1 MSEEDDELDA
11 IISGVNMLGDELK
24 ISTVSRDHMQSIYD
38 GVIDMLVIMDC
49 NMIVQKVNTAFS
61 QMTGFDNSEV
71 FGGHLHQLLAD
82 TQANKNLL
90 NQINIDLPRN
100 NRFHDAELYIQ
111 TKHGTLIPTSSSF
124 SFLLNQDGEKDGIM
138 IIAKDISKIKAA
150 EKELIKAKEAAEE
163 ANRAKSAFLSNMS
176 HEIRT
181 PLNGIIGFTDLL
193 LLNTNVD
200 EEHRE
205 YLKIIKGSGD
215 NLSKLLNDIL
225 DLNKIDLDK
234 LVLEE
239 VIFNP
244 RETITSSIQPYG
256 YLASEKG
263 VSFNFDF
270 DHSVPNL
277 IKGDP
282 TRLNQMLL
290 NLVSNALKF
299 THKGSIHVSF
309 SCTDIQDGQFLFRC
323 EVTDDGIGVAKERQ
337 KSVFETFTQ
346 SDNSITRKYG
356 GSGLGLAICKQLA
369 HLMKGDIGLESP
381 LKDDGSGSRFWFTIS
396 MTRINVNSIKKQ
408 DVADQ
413 LNTTFNSTLKIL
425 AVDDN
430 PLNLLLVE
438 KTLQNLGAIVTT
450 AENGKEAL
458 SKTKD
463 ERFDVILLD
472 IQMPE
477 MDGITVASILRERN
491 YNHPIIALSANVDEE
506 NINRCREVGI
516 NDFIQKPF
524 HREELL
530 RTMKKC
536 LDVDAERL
544 AIEQIPLL

>member
-49 NMIVQKVNTAFS
+49 NMVVQKANTAFT

-71 FGGHLHQLLAD
+71 FEQHLQQLLAD
-82 TQANKNLL
+82 TQANKDLL
-90 NQINIDLPRN
+90 NQIDTDLSRN
-100 NRFHDAELYIQ
+100 NKFHDAELYFQ
-111 TKHGTLIPTSSSF
+111 TKQGTFIPTSSSF
-124 SFLLNQDGEKDGIM
+124 SFLLNQNGEKDGIM
-138 IIAKDISKIKAA
+138 IIAKDISKTKAA
-150 EKELIKAKEAAEE
+150 EEELIKAKEAAEE

-181 PLNGIIGFTDLL
+181 PLNGIIGFTDL

-244 RETITSSIQPYG
+244 RETITSSIQPYR

-270 DHSVPNL
+270 DDSVPDL

-299 THKGSIHVSF
+299 THKGSIDVSF
-309 SCTDIQDGQFLFRC
+309 SCTDTQDGLFLFRC

-369 HLMKGDIGLESP
+369 HLMQGDIGLESP

-396 MTRINVNSIKKQ
+396 MTRVNVSSIKRQ

-438 KTLQNLGAIVTT
+438 KTLQNLGAIVTK

-463 ERFDVILLD
+463 ERYDVILLD

-506 NINRCREVGI
+506 NINRCRAVGI

-524 HREELL
+524 QREELL
-530 RTMKKC
+530 KSIKKC
-536 LDVDAERL
+536 IDQDVARL
-544 AIEQIPLL
+544 ASEEVSC